1 MKEQFSESFTA
12 TNDVKEESNSITGQR
27 ELLRD
32 YISQRPELREF
43 AVRVD
48 DGFSGSTFERPSFQ
62 KMIEDVKAGRTDCII
77 VKDLSRFGRN
87 YLDAGEYIEKIFP
100 FLGVRFIAVNDNYD
114 ILQADIHE
122 MVVALIRT
130 YAAYAVSLEHL
141 LLLQKERIQAEKR
154 QARRELAVLQSRR
167 NQLEKS
173 LQDLYEKLIDGTI
186 DKETYLSQKT
196 TNQAQMQEL
205 TEKMERL
212 EKSSQTTTDQGG
224 AFIEKYKEYTE
235 LETLTAE
242 IANDVVKRVTVYKDG
257 GIEIELAL
265 RDELEALLTCLETV
279 DAAS

>member
-1 MKEQFSESFTA
+1 MKEYKEFVPSSSERNPLRRKVICGTCGFAMSL
-12 TNDVKEESNSITGQR
+12 SNTKNAKYHCRTSHLETGFNCTS
-27 ELLRD
+27 E
-32 YISQRPELREF
+32 
-43 AVRVD
+43 
-48 DGFSGSTFERPSFQ
+48 G
-62 KMIEDVKAGRTDCII
+62 
-77 VKDLSRFGRN
+77 
-87 YLDAGEYIEKIFP
+87 
-100 FLGVRFIAVNDNYD
+100 

-122 MVVALIRT
+122 MVVTLIRT

-141 LLLQKERIQAEKR
+141 LLLQKERIQAEKK

-186 DKETYLSQKT
+186 DKETYLSNKAS
-196 TNQAQMQEL
+196 NQAQMQEL
-205 TEKMERL
+205 TDKMERL
-212 EKSSQTTTDQGG
+212 EKSSQTSTEQGG

-265 RDELEALLTCLETV
+265 RDELEKLLTCLETV